1 MPVEITQTLTRLA
14 AGALLAS
21 GLATAGTALVEGIA
35 QAQPAPAPRVY
46 WCPNQPWNPAW
57 GENRYWNQCWDT
69 DNPPPYPPP
78 PPSRAPSFNCG
89 LFWCPVPPHP

>member
-1 MPVEITQTLTRLA
+1 MHIHHTLTRLV

-21 GLATAGTALVEGIA
+21 GLATAGLALTVGTA
-35 QAQPAPAPRVY
+35 QAQPASAPQAH

-57 GENRYWNQCWDT
+57 GENKYWNQCWDT

-78 PPSRAPSFNCG
+78 PPFHQPNFNCG
-89 LFWCPVPPHP
+89 LFWCPVPPHS